1 MAPNI
6 NRRRHLK
13 TNCNIYQ
20 MFLSKPN
27 HVLCESIHQ
36 SYPIS
41 CLKSKNT
48 FFISKR
54 EIEKNRAI
62 CMMLFYRE
70 ASEGILI
77 ISAKLIHRIPSNTQ
91 LVRNNHHIPLYPQYK
106 AESGHPQ
113 VTSNQLC
120 LPLGFFQFHK
130 DNMQKQRIVMN
141 SLPCLQLISCIH
153 YTSQHSWAE
162 LNHPGQASFC
172 KMITQAQLHL
182 SNGHEHQH
190 LTAIVAIKQH

>member
-1 MAPNI
+1 MHSMIKKKLMAPNI

-153 YTSQHSWAE
+153 YTAKILTIKKIINNKKYAVSK
-162 LNHPGQASFC
+162 LG
-172 KMITQAQLHL
+172 ITRTFSALM
-182 SNGHEHQH
+182 G
-190 LTAIVAIKQH
+190 